1 MELRKSSLS
10 IAALALFLTAGI
22 FISPGAAKSPDVI
35 FRGRIFT
42 DTDQPLPTGYQ
53 VKITVNDLTVSAK
66 VERGTGL
73 YLIDVPREEFLAA
86 FKEGLEVEIN
96 ACDTEGNQL
105 SKIEQVLEPIYL
117 LQAADK
123 KRVFIDLPE
132 KKVIIPDQP
141 SVKAFLFQGTL
152 RTAEGYPALEGY
164 TVSFSNT
171 RTKQAITEKVDKRT
185 GEYTTT
191 FIDITSTG
199 LFTTRSS
206 AKTPDD
212 LTPLSVDEHHG
223 FTGAGDR
230 HNRYR
235 VRLEK
240 LDPSLRYFVVGMVY
254 NQRDFSTS
262 GSVWLRRS
270 WDE

>member
-1 MELRKSSLS
+1 LTLGRESYSLKSQEEVDIMELRKSSLS

-199 LFTTRSS
+199 PEIKADDEFTIAAFDKEGREQT
-206 AKTPDD
+206 
-212 LTPLSVDEHHG
+212 LV
-223 FTGAGDR
+223 F
-230 HNRYR
+230 NRYTLTNTDLANSCR
-235 VRLEK
+235 I
-240 LDPSLRYFVVGMVY
+240 
-254 NQRDFSTS
+254 DFD
-262 GSVWLRRS
+262 VWIK
-270 WDE
+270 E